1 MLRHMNMLFSR
12 IAMAAGACACL
23 AACGTSA
30 ASSPNTGT
38 PLPDH
43 GSCTGAAS
51 GPGGFDV
58 SLVRNTGGEPT
69 PVEAAQ
75 TFIRTGGIWSSP
87 QNGWRVTSADQGGAT
102 LVAQASSLHAI
113 RLADATW
120 AVDSGSRCSG

>member
-1 MLRHMNMLFSR
+1 MLRHINMLFSR
-12 IAMAAGACACL
+12 VAMVAAACACL

-30 ASSPNTGT
+30 ASSTNAGT

-43 GSCTGAAS
+43 GSCTGANS
-51 GPGGFDV
+51 GPGGFAV

-87 QNGWRVTSADQGGAT
+87 QNGWRVTSEDQSGAT

>member
-1 MLRHMNMLFSR
+1 MWQKRNVVR
-12 IAMAAGACACL
+12 RGGNAV
-23 AACGTSA
+23 
-30 ASSPNTGT
+30 TG
-38 PLPDH
+38 PRLLH
-43 GSCTGAAS
+43 GCRQR
-51 GPGGFDV
+51 PGGFDV

-87 QNGWRVTSADQGGAT
+87 QNGWRVTSEDQSGAT
-102 LVAQASSLHAI
+102 LVAPASSLHAV